1 MAKIQHSNFGLQA
14 LIDDFDLMNNAEV
27 LSHPDYNPEKVKK
40 ALNLIQN
47 VFAADESRP

>member
-14 LIDDFDLMNNAEV
+14 LIDDF
-27 LSHPDYNPEKVKK
+27 DYNPEKVKK